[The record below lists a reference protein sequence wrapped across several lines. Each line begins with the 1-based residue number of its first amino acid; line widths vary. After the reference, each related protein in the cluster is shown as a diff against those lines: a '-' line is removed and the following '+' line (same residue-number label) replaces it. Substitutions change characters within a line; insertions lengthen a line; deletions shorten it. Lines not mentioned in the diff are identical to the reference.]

1 MLKELYRLT
10 KPGIVYSNVMTAA
23 AGFFVASNRSI
34 RVGLLI
40 ELLLAIALIIAS
52 ACTIN
57 NYIDRGIDNHMERTK
72 TRAIPSGRV
81 SGKIALIYGALLGIL
96 GFCILVL
103 FTNVTTSVLGI
114 IAYID
119 YIVIYGWGKRHTVY
133 GTLIGTISGAIPP
146 AAGYTAVSGHFNG
159 VAIILFLILV
169 FWQMPHFFA
178 IAMYRLK
185 DYEAAGLP
193 VWPSK
198 RGINST
204 KHQMLFYIVAFT
216 IASITLTVFGITG
229 RLFAGI
235 AAALGALWIW
245 RGVADYHI
253 NDILW
258 AKRMFFV
265 SLIVLLV
272 MSVNLSLGARLP

>member
-1 MLKELYRLT
+1 
-10 KPGIVYSNVMTAA
+10 MTAA